1 MIQLWICQNSLII
14 KMAHPKAMSKE
25 TSFLEVEVMVTFSL
39 AIIPLVKPVAY
50 PQS

>member
-1 MIQLWICQNSLII
+1 
-14 KMAHPKAMSKE
+14 MAHPKAMLKE
-25 TSFLEVEVMVTFSL
+25 TSFPEAEVMVTLSL